1 MMTEAEA
8 QYLQANDAEEKAR
21 FEMRVAERMVLSA
34 AKILTLA
41 YPDDHRLSH
50 LRELILE
57 QERLDALVTEASGA
71 TGRAFDAHISTAK
84 MGVSNVH

>member
-1 MMTEAEA
+1 MTEAEA

-21 FEMRVAERMVLSA
+21 FEMRVAERIALSE
-34 AKILTLA
+34 AKILTLV
-41 YPDDHRLSH
+41 YPEDPRFNR
-50 LRELILE
+50 LREMLADL
-57 QERLDALVTEASGA
+57 ERLDALVTDAAVA